1 MQSPDSDITKI
12 KFFTAD
18 IKSNMAS
25 QGKTALH
32 SQARYHRALEKL
44 YPGKIEII
52 KGYYSL
58 TQANLPEYKKPPNK
72 NNRVAVWKL
81 EEKQTDVNIALHAY
95 RDAIQARCEQI
106 VIVSNDSDL
115 VPALKMIREDIG
127 DSIKIGIVTPIRKSI
142 MESKARLASA
152 SLGLYA
158 DWTRAYILEDELKN
172 SQLPDK
178 IPTKKKPILKPD
190 YW

>member
-1 MQSPDSDITKI
+1 
-12 KFFTAD
+12 
-18 IKSNMAS
+18 MAS

-32 SQARYHRALEKL
+32 SQARYHRALENL
-44 YPGKIEII
+44 YSGKIEII

-58 TQANLPEYKKPPNK
+58 TQANLPEYRNPPDK

-95 RDAIQARCEQI
+95 RDAIQARCDQI
-106 VIVSNDSDL
+106 VIVSNDTDL
-115 VPALKMIREDIG
+115 SPALKMIREDLG
-127 DSIKIGIVTPIRKSI
+127 SAIKIGIITPIRKTT
-142 MESKARLASA
+142 MESKSRLAST
-152 SLGLYA
+152 SLAQYA
-158 DWTRAYILEDELKN
+158 DWTRTYILDEELKS

-178 IPTKKKPILKPD
+178 VATKKKPIIKPD